1 MISGYKSPRI
11 SYIGP
16 NSEYKPASDDINSC
30 EAFLRA
36 ISKNINLNLS
46 LDISITCLDV
56 SLFNFT
62 DSFYDEIIEEESDS
76 ISELSSSI
84 STLISKNGVRIL
96 LYVGKEFFLASQL
109 DKSTENTIRLL
120 NKLSEIL
127 DIIGVNIPSISV
139 RVGSAYGN
147 RRSTMDTFCE
157 RLNLLNPSVRE
168 KLCVMNDDKPSLFS
182 VTDLLS
188 GIYYKAGIPI
198 CFRLLPHQFNDG
210 GLSIR
215 EALFLSCSTWE
226 KGQRPIFIHSE
237 SSEVDDFGVPSS
249 NKTADY
255 LKHRIPTF
263 GLDVDVIVD
272 SSSRE
277 DSCLKYRMN
286 YKSLPPIVINKIQ
299 GK

>member
-16 NSEYKPASDDINSC
+16 NSEYKQASDDVNSC

-62 DSFYDEIIEEESDS
+62 DSFYAENIEEESDP
-76 ISELSSSI
+76 IAELSSSI
-84 STLISKNGVRIL
+84 SELISKNDLRLL
-96 LYVGKEFFLASQL
+96 LYIGKEYFLASQL
-109 DKSTENTIRLL
+109 DKATENTIRLL

-127 DIIGVNIPSISV
+127 DIIGVNTPSISV

-157 RLNLLNPSVRE
+157 RVGLLNPSVRE

-188 GIYYKAGIPI
+188 GIYYKSGIPI

-215 EALFLSCSTWE
+215 EALFLACSTWE

-237 SSEVDDFGVPSS
+237 SSDVNDFGVPVS
-249 NKTADY
+249 NKTSDY

-272 SSSRE
+272 SPSRE
-277 DSCLKYRMN
+277 DSCLKYRMD

>member
-16 NSEYKPASDDINSC
+16 NSEYKFTSDDINSC
-30 EAFLRA
+30 EDFLRVV
-36 ISKNINLNLS
+36 SKNIDLNLS
-46 LDISITCLDV
+46 LDISITCLDI

-62 DSFYDEIIEEESDS
+62 DSFYVENIEEESDP
-76 ISELSSSI
+76 IAELSSSI
-84 STLISKNGVRIL
+84 SESISKNDVRLL

-109 DKSTENTIRLL
+109 DKATENTIRLL

-127 DIIGVNIPSISV
+127 DIIGVNTPSISV

-157 RLNLLNPSVRE
+157 RVNLLNPSVRE

-188 GIYYKAGIPI
+188 GIYYKSGIPI

-215 EALFLSCSTWE
+215 EALFLACSTWE

-237 SSEVDDFGVPSS
+237 SSDVNDFGVPVS
-249 NKTADY
+249 NKTSDY

-277 DSCLKYRMN
+277 DSCLKYRMD